1 LDRANSHASG
11 TKLRLGFADAN
22 EGVVTV
28 RLVARALN
36 AERRLTQVLFFR
48 FPHHRARLAMAQ
60 TPLNASTERLRSIAA
75 LVADKVAPHLADN
88 IGRIGKVEI

>member
-1 LDRANSHASG
+1 MDRANSHASG
-11 TKLRLGFADAN
+11 TKLRLGFVDAN

-28 RLVARALN
+28 K

-48 FPHHRARLAMAQ
+48 FPHHRARLAMAE

-75 LVADKVAPHLADN
+75 LVADKVAPHLANN